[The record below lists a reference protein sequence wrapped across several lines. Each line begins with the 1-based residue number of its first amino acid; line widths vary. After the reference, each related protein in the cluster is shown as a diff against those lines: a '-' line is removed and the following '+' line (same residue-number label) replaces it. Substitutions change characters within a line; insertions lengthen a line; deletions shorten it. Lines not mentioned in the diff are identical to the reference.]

1 VGFVESILSLLAQ
14 LDRDCFRNMFRVAF
28 LFLTLWN
35 VSTPVA
41 ADSVTPIQKV
51 IQMLNDMMA
60 KGEKERNDEQVRF
73 AAFKGFCESNTKS
86 KEKSIEEGKASMEQL
101 KADIQKAEA
110 DAQTAVKEIAS
121 LDADIATW
129 EADKKEAEGIRE
141 EAHATFEEAHE
152 DYSKSIDAVERA
164 LALLKAG
171 PSSLV
176 QTSLLELSS
185 VKHVS
190 SHQKKVFMSF
200 IQEPNMLLQDAAES
214 ENAAP
219 EAAAFESSSGGVID
233 MVTELG
239 EKFEDERT
247 ALEKKESEESHSHN
261 MMVQGLVNQIK
272 GAKQERGSAVSA
284 KSTMEQEK
292 ATAEGDLSDTTNGV
306 EEDEKFLAELSA
318 ECTQKEA
325 DYHKRQEVRQE
336 ELDAIA
342 KAIEIM
348 SSDSV
353 KEPARFMQEPT
364 ALVQLRSSSS
374 QRAVQGVVANFLS
387 VQARSTNSRI
397 LQLLANKVSADPFK
411 KVTKMIKDMIFK
423 LMEEANEEAE
433 HKGFC
438 DTELTTNKQT
448 RDTKTEDAATLKAEM
463 EGLSADIAS
472 LGESIAELNGAISEI
487 DAAVAKA
494 TQDRAAEKSK
504 NQATIADA
512 TAGEAAVQQAIE
524 VLKAFYDKAGAAA
537 MIQTGN
543 LQPEMEAG
551 EYKGMG
557 GGGVLGMLEVCQSDF
572 ARLLSET
579 QASEDDAD
587 RAFSE
592 FSSDSAVDKAT
603 KAATS
608 KHKAGMKQQKESAL
622 ASAKTELVGVQ
633 EELDAALAYYD
644 KLKPSC
650 IDAGESYEERVARR
664 KAEIESLQEALKIL
678 SD

>member
-1 VGFVESILSLLAQ
+1 
-14 LDRDCFRNMFRVAF
+14 MFRVAF
-28 LFLTLWN
+28 LLVTLGS
-35 VSTPVA
+35 VSLPVA
-41 ADSVTPIQKV
+41 GNSVTPIQKV

-86 KEKSIEEGKASMEQL
+86 KEKSIAEGKASIEQL
-101 KADIQKAEA
+101 NADIQKAEA
-110 DAQTAVKEIAS
+110 DAQTAVKEIAG
-121 LDADIATW
+121 LDKDIATW
-129 EADKKEAEGIRE
+129 EADKKEAESIRAE
-141 EAHATFEEAHE
+141 DHATFEEAHK
-152 DYSKSIDAVERA
+152 DYSNSIEAVEKA

-171 PSSLV
+171 PSFAQV

-247 ALEKKESEESHSHN
+247 ALEKKESEESHASN

-284 KSTMEQEK
+284 KSKFEQDK
-292 ATAEGDLSDTTNGV
+292 AASEGDLADTTNGLQ
-306 EEDEKFLAELSA
+306 EDEKFLAELTA
-318 ECTQKEA
+318 ECEQKTV
-325 DYHKRQEVRQE
+325 DFHKRQEVRQE

-353 KEPARFMQEPT
+353 KEPTRFVQEPT

-387 VQARSTNSRI
+387 VKARDSNSRI
-397 LQLLANKVSADPFK
+397 LQLLANRVSADPFK

-472 LGESIAELNGAISEI
+472 LGESVAELSGAIAEI

-494 TQDRAAEKSK
+494 TSDRAAEKTK

-524 VLKAFYDKAGAAA
+524 VLKAFYDKAGAA
-537 MIQTGN
+537 MVQTRSSLG
-543 LQPEMEAG
+543 PEMESG
-551 EYKGMG
+551 EYTGMG

-603 KAATS
+603 KAATA

-633 EELDAALAYYD
+633 EELDAALVYYE

>member
-1 VGFVESILSLLAQ
+1 
-14 LDRDCFRNMFRVAF
+14 
-28 LFLTLWN
+28 
-35 VSTPVA
+35 
-41 ADSVTPIQKV
+41 
-51 IQMLNDMMA
+51 
-60 KGEKERNDEQVRF
+60 VRF
-73 AAFKGFCESNTKS
+73 ASFKGWCESTSKS
-86 KEKSIEEGKASMEQL
+86 KEKSITSGKDAIEQL
-101 KADIQKAEA
+101 TADIQKAES
-110 DAQTAVKEIAS
+110 DAMVAMKEIAS
-121 LDADIATW
+121 LDKDIATW
-129 EADKKEAEGIRE
+129 EADKKEAEAIRAE
-141 EAHATFEEAHE
+141 AKATFDEAHK
-152 DYSKSIDAVERA
+152 DYSTSIDAVERA

-171 PSSLV
+171 PSSAALL
-176 QTSLLELSS
+176 QTSFLELGSS
-185 VKHVS
+185 RHLS

-200 IQEPNMLLQDAAES
+200 IQEPNMLLQDAADA

-247 ALEKKESEESHSHN
+247 ALEKKESQDSHAHN

-272 GAKQERGSAVSA
+272 AAGQERGSAASS
-284 KSTMEQEK
+284 KSTREQDK
-292 ATAEGDLSDTTNGV
+292 AAAEGDLADTKSSLA
-306 EEDEKFLAELSA
+306 EDEKFLAEMTA
-318 ECTQKEA
+318 ECEQKEV
-325 DYHKRQEVRQE
+325 DYNKRQEVRQE
-336 ELDAIA
+336 ELDAIQ

-348 SSDSV
+348 AGDDVQGGSEHLPKFV
-353 KEPARFMQEPT
+353 QEST
-364 ALVQLRSSSS
+364 ALVQLRSTTR
-374 QRAVQGVVANFLS
+374 QREVQGVVANFLEEKA
-387 VQARSTNSRI
+387 QSTNSRI
-397 LQLLANKVSADPFK
+397 LQLLATKVSADPFK

-448 RDTKTEDAATLKAEM
+448 RDTKSEDADTLKAEM
-463 EGLSADIAS
+463 EQLSADITS
-472 LGESIAELNGAISEI
+472 LGESIAELSAAVSET

-494 TQDRAAEKSK
+494 TQERAAEKSK

-537 MIQTGN
+537 MLQTGAGMGD
-543 LQPEMEAG
+543 LAKPEMEAG

-557 GGGVLGMLEVCQSDF
+557 GGGVLGMLEVCESDF
-572 ARLLSET
+572 TRLLSET
-579 QASEDDAD
+579 EASEDDAA
-587 RAFSE
+587 RAFAE

-603 KAATS
+603 KEATM

-622 ASAKTELVGVQ
+622 ATAKTELVGVQ
-633 EELDAALAYYD
+633 EELDAALAYYE

-678 SD
+678 SS

>member
-1 VGFVESILSLLAQ
+1 
-14 LDRDCFRNMFRVAF
+14 MFRVA
-28 LFLTLWN
+28 LLAVALAGI
-35 VSTPVA
+35 SPVA
-41 ADSVTPIQKV
+41 GNSVTPIQKV

-73 AAFKGFCESNTKS
+73 AAFQGFCGSTTKQ
-86 KEKSIEEGKASMEQL
+86 KEKSIAAGKDSIEQL
-101 KADIQKAEA
+101 NADIQKAEA
-110 DAQTAVKEIAS
+110 DVQTAVKEIAG
-121 LDADIATW
+121 LDKDMATW
-129 EADKKEAEGIRE
+129 EADKKEAEDIRAE
-141 EAHATFEEAHE
+141 DKATFDEAHK
-152 DYSKSIDAVERA
+152 DYSTSIDAVERA
-164 LALLKAG
+164 LAVLKAG
-171 PSSLV
+171 PSSGALF
-176 QTSLLELSS
+176 QTSFLELSS
-185 VKHVS
+185 IKHIT

-200 IQEPNMLLQDAAES
+200 IQEPNMLLQDAAEAANGLDS
-214 ENAAP
+214 AAP
-219 EAAAFESSSGGVID
+219 EAKAFESSSGGVID

-239 EKFEDERT
+239 AKFEDERT
-247 ALEKKESEESHSHN
+247 ALEKKEAEESHASN
-261 MMVQGLVNQIK
+261 MLVQGLVNQIK
-272 GAKQERGSAVSA
+272 GAKQERGSAVST
-284 KSTMEQEK
+284 KSKREEDK
-292 ATAEGDLSDTTNGV
+292 AAAEGDLADTTNGLQ
-306 EEDEKFLAELSA
+306 EDEKFLAELTA

-325 DYHKRQEVRQE
+325 DFHKRQEVRQE

-348 SSDSV
+348 SGDAVQGGSAHLPGFV
-353 KEPARFMQEPT
+353 QEST
-364 ALVQLRSSSS
+364 TLVQLRSSS
-374 QRAVQGVVANFLS
+374 QRAVQGVVADFLS
-387 VQARSTNSRI
+387 DKAQSTNSRV
-397 LQLLANKVSADPFK
+397 LQLLATKVASDPFK
-411 KVTKMIKDMIFK
+411 KVSKMIKDMIFK
-423 LMEEANEEAE
+423 LMEEAAEEAE

-463 EGLSADIAS
+463 EALSADIAK
-472 LGESIAELNGAISEI
+472 LGSDVAELNGAISEI
-487 DAAVAKA
+487 DAAVATA
-494 TQDRAAEKSK
+494 TQDRAEEKSK

-512 TAGEAAVQQAIE
+512 TAGEAAVQQALE
-524 VLKAFYDKAGAAA
+524 VLKAFYDKAGAA
-537 MIQTGN
+537 MMQTNTN
-543 LQPEMEAG
+543 LGPEMEAG

-603 KAATS
+603 KSATA

-622 ASAKTELVGVQ
+622 ATAKEELVGVQ
-633 EELDAALAYYD
+633 EELDAALAYYE

-678 SD
+678 SS

>member
-1 VGFVESILSLLAQ
+1 
-14 LDRDCFRNMFRVAF
+14 MFRVAF

-41 ADSVTPIQKV
+41 GDSVTPIQKV

-86 KEKSIEEGKASMEQL
+86 KEKSIEEGKASIEQL

-141 EAHATFEEAHE
+141 EAHATSEEAHE

-284 KSTMEQEK
+284 KSKFEQDK
-292 ATAEGDLSDTTNGV
+292 AEAEGDLADTTNGLQ
-306 EEDEKFLAELSA
+306 EDEKFLAELTA
-318 ECTQKEA
+318 ECEQKEA
-325 DYHKRQEVRQE
+325 DFHKRQEVRQE

-348 SSDSV
+348 SGDAV
-353 KEPARFMQEPT
+353 KDVRPSMIQADAT
-364 ALVQLRSSSS
+364 SLVQFRSTSS
-374 QRAVQGVVANFLS
+374 QRAIQGVVADFLEEK
-387 VQARSTNSRI
+387 ARTANSRV
-397 LQLLANKVSADPFK
+397 LQLLASKVSADPFK

-448 RDTKTEDAATLKAEM
+448 RDTKTEDADTLKAEM

-472 LGESIAELNGAISEI
+472 LGESVAELNGAIAEI
-487 DAAVAKA
+487 DSAVAKA

-543 LQPEMEAG
+543 LRPEMEAG

>member
-1 VGFVESILSLLAQ
+1 
-14 LDRDCFRNMFRVAF
+14 
-28 LFLTLWN
+28 
-35 VSTPVA
+35 
-41 ADSVTPIQKV
+41 
-51 IQMLNDMMA
+51 
-60 KGEKERNDEQVRF
+60 
-73 AAFKGFCESNTKS
+73 
-86 KEKSIEEGKASMEQL
+86 
-101 KADIQKAEA
+101 
-110 DAQTAVKEIAS
+110 
-121 LDADIATW
+121 
-129 EADKKEAEGIRE
+129 
-141 EAHATFEEAHE
+141 
-152 DYSKSIDAVERA
+152 
-164 LALLKAG
+164 
-171 PSSLV
+171 
-176 QTSLLELSS
+176 
-185 VKHVS
+185 
-190 SHQKKVFMSF
+190 
-200 IQEPNMLLQDAAES
+200 MLLQDAAED
-214 ENAAP
+214 ENTAP
-219 EAAAFESSSGGVID
+219 EAKAFESSSGGVID

-247 ALEKKESEESHSHN
+247 ALEKKESEESHAHN

-272 GAKQERGSAVSA
+272 AAKQERGSAVS
-284 KSTMEQEK
+284 TK
-292 ATAEGDLSDTTNGV
+292 ATREQDKASAEGDLSDTKNGLA
-306 EEDEKFLAELSA
+306 EDEKFLAELTA
-318 ECTQKEA
+318 ECEQKEA
-325 DYHKRQEVRQE
+325 DFNKRQEVRQE
-336 ELDAIA
+336 ELDAIQ

-348 SSDSV
+348 SGDAVSGGSEHLPSFV
-353 KEPARFMQEPT
+353 QQTT
-364 ALVQLRSSSS
+364 ALVQLRSTSR
-374 QRAVQGVVANFLS
+374 QREVQGVVASFLS
-387 VQARSTNSRI
+387 EKAQSTNSRI
-397 LQLLANKVSADPFK
+397 LQLLATKVSADPFK

-448 RDTKTEDAATLKAEM
+448 RDTKSEDAATLKAEM

-472 LGESIAELNGAISEI
+472 LGESVAELQGAISEI
-487 DAAVAKA
+487 DAAVATA
-494 TQDRAAEKSK
+494 TQERAAEKAK
-504 NQATIADA
+504 NTDTIADA

-537 MIQTGN
+537 MLQTGN
-543 LQPEMEAG
+543 LQPEMESG

-603 KAATS
+603 KEATA
-608 KHKAGMKQQKESAL
+608 KHKAGMKQQKESAV
-622 ASAKTELVGVQ
+622 AAAKTELVGIQ

-678 SD
+678 SS